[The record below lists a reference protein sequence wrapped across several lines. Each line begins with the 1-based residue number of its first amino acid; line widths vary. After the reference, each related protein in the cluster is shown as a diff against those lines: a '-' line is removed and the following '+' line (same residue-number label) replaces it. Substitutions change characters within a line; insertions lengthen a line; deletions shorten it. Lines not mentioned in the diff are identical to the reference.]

1 MITDKELEQLK
12 NKVLEAKR
20 VKRETRLLYRR
31 AGKALRLAKGNY
43 RHGKELQK
51 SEQVLQARRG
61 LVDDMLKSQA
71 KQVRH
76 IKVEEAK

>member
-20 VKRETRLLYRR
+20 VKREARFLYKQTKR
-31 AGKALRLAKGNY
+31 ALRLAKNNLK
-43 RHGKELQK
+43 HAKALQK

-61 LVDDMLKSQA
+61 LVDNMLKSQA
-71 KQVRH
+71 KQVKH
-76 IKVEEAK
+76 IKVEEA

>member
-1 MITDKELEQLK
+1 MITNKELDQLK

-20 VKRETRLLYRR
+20 VKREARFLYKQTKR
-31 AGKALRLAKGNY
+31 ALRLARGNY

-51 SEQVLQARRG
+51 SEQLLQARRG

-71 KQVRH
+71 KQVKH
-76 IKVEEAK
+76 IKVEEA